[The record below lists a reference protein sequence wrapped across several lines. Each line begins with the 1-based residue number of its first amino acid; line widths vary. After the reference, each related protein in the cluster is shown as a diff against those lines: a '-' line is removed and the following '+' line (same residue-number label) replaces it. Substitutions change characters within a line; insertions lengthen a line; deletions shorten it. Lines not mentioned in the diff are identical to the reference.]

1 MIYPDVSS
9 PFDQTAVIDDPPPPP
24 AADTPARKQVAIIVT
39 IILSVATILVLALV
53 IAEWIARSEV
63 ERTIAD
69 EFRATSGLPSAQLVQ
84 VEVSGP
90 VLLQLLVQR
99 FEEVTISSDNVNVGP
114 VGGDFRL
121 TAHGLSLDPA
131 AGIESMSGEVRISGA
146 QAAALF
152 PNPGAV
158 DVVFG
163 STEMSFVVDLGVGGQ
178 NVPFTVAV
186 TPKFDAGRFMTDL
199 SSVTLAGSTVTAAEV
214 EGQLG
219 EGAAAR
225 MQPTSTCI
233 AETIPSGLHVTDVFL
248 SKNELVMSFEIDP
261 RITVDAAL
269 QQPGACA

>member
-1 MIYPDVSS
+1 MTYPDVSS

-24 AADTPARKQVAIIVT
+24 AADTPVRKQVAIIVT

-53 IAEWIARSEV
+53 IADWIARSEV

-69 EFRATSGLPSAQLVQ
+69 EFRATSGLPSTQLVQ

-90 VLLQLLVQR
+90 VLLQLLIQR
-99 FEEVTISSDNVNVGP
+99 FDEVTISSDNVNIGP
-114 VGGDFRL
+114 VGGDFQM
-121 TAHGLSLDPA
+121 TAHGVSLDPGSEMDA
-131 AGIESMSGEVRISGA
+131 LSGEIRISGA

-186 TPKFDAGRFMTDL
+186 TPKFDAGRFTTDL
-199 SSVTLAGSTVTAAEV
+199 SSLTLAGTAITAAEV

-219 EGAAAR
+219 DGAAAR

-233 AETIPSGLHVTDVFL
+233 AEAIPSGLHVTDVFL
-248 SKNELVMSFEIDP
+248 SENELVMSFEVDP
-261 RITVDAAL
+261 RITVDPAL